1 MRRSLIAFFSSFVLR
16 CLGAA
21 TMVARNAASNCWN
34 KASAGFAVFSS
45 SRNVQ
50 IVLLSGT
57 ASANPKPRKTHERQ
71 AVIDQIFATF
81 VRQRVRRLQDQNL
94 EHEHMIERRPTALRV
109 VTARDCGFERRPEHL
124 KIDRHF
130 NAFQIVTFGRQLRQA
145 FVCPSS
151 KNPDAHL
158 AMSAILL
165 QHDKVNQANA
175 GLARGFWRRPD
186 ALP

>member
-1 MRRSLIAFFSSFVLR
+1 
-16 CLGAA
+16 
-21 TMVARNAASNCWN
+21 MVARNAASNCWN

-151 KNPDAHL
+151 KNPGAHL